1 MDIPDERLQKA
12 LDYLAHTDAKA
23 ANAKALVEGLSEQ
36 RKTLKSILYLAATG
50 DQKKREA
57 EAYAG
62 EEYILHVEKYQ
73 NAILEFETLRN
84 RRITAALIVEVW
96 RSCNANRRNGNI

>member
-12 LDYLAHTDAKA
+12 LDFLAGTDLKA

-36 RKTLKSILYLAATG
+36 RKTIKSILYINATG

-57 EAYAG
+57 EAYSAD
-62 EEYILHVEKYQ
+62 EYILHIEKYQ
-73 NAILEFETLRN
+73 NAIADFETLKN
-84 RRITAALIVEVW
+84 RRMTASLIVEVW

>member
-12 LDYLAHTDAKA
+12 LDFLAGTDLKA

-36 RKTLKSILYLAATG
+36 RKTIKSILYINATG

-57 EAYAG
+57 EAYSAD
-62 EEYILHVEKYQ
+62 EYILHVEKYQ
-73 NAILEFETLRN
+73 NAIADFETLKN
-84 RRITAALIVEVW
+84 RRMTASLIVEVW
-96 RSCNANRRNGNI
+96 RSCNANRRSGNI

>member
-1 MDIPDERLQKA
+1 MEIPDERLQKA
-12 LDYLAHTDAKA
+12 LDFLAGTDLKA

-36 RKTLKSILYLAATG
+36 RKTIKSMLYIEAHG

-57 EAYAG
+57 EAYAAD
-62 EEYILHVEKYQ
+62 EYIEHIEKYT
-73 NAILEFETLRN
+73 NAIAEFETLRN

>member
-12 LDYLAHTDAKA
+12 LDFLAGTDLKA

-36 RKTLKSILYLAATG
+36 RKTIKSILYINATG

-57 EAYAG
+57 EAYSAD
-62 EEYILHVEKYQ
+62 EYILHVEKYQ
-73 NAILEFETLRN
+73 NAIADFETLKN
-84 RRITAALIVEVW
+84 RRMTASLIVEVW

>member
-12 LDYLAHTDAKA
+12 LDFLAGTDLKA

-36 RKTLKSILYLAATG
+36 RKTIKSMLYIEAQG

-57 EAYAG
+57 EAYAAD
-62 EEYILHVEKYQ
+62 EYIEHIEKYT
-73 NAILEFETLRN
+73 NAIAEFETLRN

-96 RSCNANRRNGNI
+96 RSCNANQRKGNI

>member
-1 MDIPDERLQKA
+1 MEIPDERLQKA
-12 LDYLAHTDAKA
+12 LDFLAGTDLKA

-36 RKTLKSILYLAATG
+36 RKTIKSMLYIEAQG

-57 EAYAG
+57 EAYAAD
-62 EEYILHVEKYQ
+62 EYIEHIEKYT
-73 NAILEFETLRN
+73 NAIAEFETLRN

>member
-12 LDYLAHTDAKA
+12 LDYLAGTDEKA
-23 ANAKALVEGLSEQ
+23 AKAKALVEGLSEQ
-36 RKTLKSILYLAATG
+36 RKTIKSIMYISATG

-57 EAYAG
+57 EAYSAD
-62 EEYILHVEKYQ
+62 EYILHVQKYTE
-73 NAILEFETLRN
+73 AIQDFETLRN

-96 RSCNANRRNGNI
+96 RSCNANRRTGNI

>member
-12 LDYLAHTDAKA
+12 LDFLAGTDLKA

-36 RKTLKSILYLAATG
+36 RKTIKSILYLNATG

-57 EAYAG
+57 EAYAA
-62 EEYILHVEKYQ
+62 EEYILHIEKYT
-73 NAILEFETLRN
+73 NAIGEFETLRN